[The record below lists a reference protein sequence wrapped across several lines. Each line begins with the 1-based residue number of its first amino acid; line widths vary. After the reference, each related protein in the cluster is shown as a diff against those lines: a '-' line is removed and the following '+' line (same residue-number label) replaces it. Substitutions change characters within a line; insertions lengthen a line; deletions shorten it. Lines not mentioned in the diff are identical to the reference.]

1 MKLELKHLAPYLPYE
16 LKVVHTNY
24 IEFGKVVEKV
34 DTLTGLYKDCCTF
47 DLGADWYFN
56 TDENDCSIKPILV
69 PLKELQY
76 YSNGIKHLG
85 YRTDKNNYLNLISDI
100 ICKRAGYDLMEMCFK
115 EHIDVF
121 CLIEKGLAID
131 KNTLSK

>member
-1 MKLELKHLAPYLPYE
+1 MKLELKHLAPYLPFE
-16 LKVVHTNY
+16 LEVQVSRWSYTFGQTQTHNIVLNTEIIRLFQENY
-24 IEFGKVVEKV
+24 YNSV
-34 DTLTGLYKDCCTF
+34 L
-47 DLGADWYFN
+47 
-56 TDENDCSIKPILV
+56 PILV
-69 PLKELQY
+69 PLKELEY

>member
-16 LKVVHTNY
+16 LKIQVQRWSKL
-24 IEFGKVVEKV
+24 FGE
-34 DTLTGLYKDCCTF
+34 YQ
-47 DLGADWYFN
+47 
-56 TDENDCSIKPILV
+56 TDELILTNKLLDLFYQDYYTEFKPILV

-76 YSNGIKHLG
+76 YSNGLKHLG